1 MDTDEL
7 DVLFTEE
14 NCETIKIVEETVK
27 TIKKEVMDKVT
38 GDVTIVTEEVVTEN
52 EHIHCG
58 YTTRIRTEKIEEL
71 KMPATDTTEAQ
82 YENRVTVSMAR
93 I

>member
-38 GDVTIVTEEVVTEN
+38 GDVTIVTEEFVTEN
-52 EHIHCG
+52 
-58 YTTRIRTEKIEEL
+58 
-71 KMPATDTTEAQ
+71 
-82 YENRVTVSMAR
+82 
-93 I
+93 